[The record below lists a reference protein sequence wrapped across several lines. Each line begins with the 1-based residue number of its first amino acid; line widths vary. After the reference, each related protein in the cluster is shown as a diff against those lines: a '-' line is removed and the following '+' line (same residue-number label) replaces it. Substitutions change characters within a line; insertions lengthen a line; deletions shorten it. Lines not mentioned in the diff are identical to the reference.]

1 MKCKHYLKAAAGH
14 YRSASDKPWMTFRWR
29 ADGCPRRVKVQF
41 KWPHSH
47 RYYPGCY
54 FAYLHLKTYVVDS
67 QWKSF
72 IVTLPMKPRLMFL
85 INNKPKISQCVSLEN
100 HFIWKYWFPHRSSR
114 RLCVLIWHKYNGIKE
129 EYFLHDGAVLL

>member
-29 ADGCPRRVKVQF
+29 ADGCPRRMFFIHKVQF

-54 FAYLHLKTYVVDS
+54 FPYLHLKTYVVGS
-67 QWKSF
+67 QWKRF

-85 INNKPKISQCVSLEN
+85 INNKPKYRYVSNWKIVSSGNIGFLIFLAGACVPISNE
-100 HFIWKYWFPHRSSR
+100 RSQ
-114 RLCVLIWHKYNGIKE
+114 Y
-129 EYFLHDGAVLL
+129 

>member
-1 MKCKHYLKAAAGH
+1 M
-14 YRSASDKPWMTFRWR
+14 PWITFRWR
-29 ADGCPRRVKVQF
+29 ADGCPRRMFFIHKVQF

-47 RYYPGCY
+47 IYYPGCY
-54 FAYLHLKTYVVDS
+54 FPYLHLKTYVVDS

-100 HFIWKYWFPHRSSR
+100 HFTWKYWFPYLSSR
-114 RLCVLIWHKYNGIKE
+114 RLCVHFKRTQSVLIWHKYNGIKE
-129 EYFLHDGAVLL
+129 GYFLHDGAVLL